1 MFMEIIESAKR
12 DIENFNKRDLIK
24 YVILALATPM
34 GLVLSG
40 TLAYLNINFTEL
52 LNLFVKNISNPEVLN
67 DVAQIMGKWYLISGV
82 LTVGAVILTFVY
94 YLIKGKKDEEGIFTW
109 RQTIFL
115 ASELILI
122 SQAVLPLFSV
132 IIALVMAL
140 MYFVIFS
147 SMLLKNI
154 IEYGTYLFVILIDKI
169 CAISG
174 ITLEYGEFIGHEKYS
189 IFLTMITALIL
200 IPYLLSFLLR
210 MMRKF
215 FQVVTG
221 DKAVALVFK
230 PIEAIISI
238 NVLRYSIY
246 ILLFFTSVFTYS
258 VSVSQSDYVL
268 SIGKEALLEFVL
280 LDTVIYSL
288 ISNMKDAKTKR
299 KQQNTRRNYI
309 SFKYDLEFVLMNI
322 SMYNLKNKE
331 INARV
336 VFSSDMSRILKKR
349 KATNEIDKLLIDIS
363 KNFYEIE
370 ILEQKI
376 KRALSRVIDL
386 LG

>member
-1 MFMEIIESAKR
+1 MEIIEFAKR
-12 DIENFNKRDLIK
+12 DTEKFKKRDLIK
-24 YVILALATPM
+24 YIILALATPM

-52 LNLFVKNISNPEVLN
+52 LNLFVKNFSNSEVLN
-67 DVAQIMGKWYLISGV
+67 DAAQIMRKWYLISGV

-94 YLIKGKKDEEGIFTW
+94 LLIKGKKDEEGIFTW

-122 SQAVLPLFSV
+122 SQVVLPLFSV

-140 MYFVIFS
+140 LYFVIFS
-147 SMLLKNI
+147 SMLLKTI
-154 IEYGTYLFVILIDKI
+154 IEYGTYLFVILIEKI

-210 MMRKF
+210 MMIKF

-221 DKAVALVFK
+221 DKVVALVFK

-268 SIGKEALLEFVL
+268 SIVKEALLEFVL

-288 ISNMKDAKTKR
+288 ISNMKDAKAKR
-299 KQQNTRRNYI
+299 KLQNTRRSYI
-309 SFKYDLEFVLMNI
+309 SFKYDLEFVLMSI

-331 INARV
+331 INARI

-376 KRALSRVIDL
+376 KRALSGVIDL

>member
-1 MFMEIIESAKR
+1 MEIIEFAKR
-12 DIENFNKRDLIK
+12 DTEKFKKRDLIK
-24 YVILALATPM
+24 YIILALATPM

-52 LNLFVKNISNPEVLN
+52 LNLFVKNFSNSEVLN
-67 DVAQIMGKWYLISGV
+67 DAAQIMRKWYLISGV

-94 YLIKGKKDEEGIFTW
+94 LLIKGKKDEEGIFTW

-122 SQAVLPLFSV
+122 SQVVLPLFSV

-140 MYFVIFS
+140 LYFVIFS
-147 SMLLKNI
+147 SMLLKTI
-154 IEYGTYLFVILIDKI
+154 IEYGTYLFVILIEKI

-210 MMRKF
+210 MMIKF

-221 DKAVALVFK
+221 DKVVALVFK

-268 SIGKEALLEFVL
+268 SIVKEALLEFVL

-288 ISNMKDAKTKR
+288 ISNMKDAKAKR
-299 KQQNTRRNYI
+299 KQQNTRRSYI
-309 SFKYDLEFVLMNI
+309 SFKYDLEFVLMSI

-331 INARV
+331 INARI

-376 KRALSRVIDL
+376 KRALSGVIDL